1 MATKYVFTSNNG
13 YAYKLGQQFIA
24 IPDPSLYVNTNFIP
38 FVPAGSYKD
47 VSVFSTLMNS
57 WEPSAGNNTWITFSN
72 IVNKNGGGWGSFRA
86 TAPSNNMGDR
96 TGTINVIA
104 RYNNWA
110 IDVSQNEDAV
120 VDSISINPAYQSWDG
135 GFRGDKGTQKA
146 FTLTS
151 SGSWTAVVTFGGTY
165 VTAFTASGSGSQTVY
180 VTMDNPVS
188 KSASYAQI
196 IYTRGTATCTLDLC
210 ISGVI
215 SGLCSAP

>member
-1 MATKYVFTSNNG
+1 MTKYLFSYNG
-13 YAYKLGQQFIA
+13 YVYKAGNSYISL
-24 IPDPSLYVNTNFIP
+24 PDPSLYVNTNFIP

-110 IDVSQNEDAV
+110 IDVSQNEAAV

-135 GFRGDKGTQKA
+135 GLGGDKGTQKA

-151 SGSWTAVVTFGGTY
+151 SGSWTATVTSDPDGI
-165 VTAFTASGSGSQTVY
+165 VTAYTPSGSGSGTAYITV
-180 VTMDNPVS
+180 DNPTK
-188 KSASYAQI
+188 KSARYAQI
-196 IYTRGTATCTLDLC
+196 TYTRGSASAVLYLC

-215 SGLCSAP
+215 GGICEVM

>member
-86 TAPSNNMGDR
+86 TAPSNNVDDR
-96 TGTINVIA
+96 IGTINVIA

-110 IDVSQNEDAV
+110 IDVSQNEAAV
-120 VDSISINPAYQSWDG
+120 VDSISINPDWLSWE
-135 GFRGDKGTQKA
+135 GDLNPGEQKSIYVTA
-146 FTLTS
+146 
-151 SGSWTAVVTFGGTY
+151 SGSWTATVTSDPNEI
-165 VTAFTASGSGSQTVY
+165 VTAYTPSGSGSGTAYITVN
-180 VTMDNPVS
+180 NPAT
-188 KSASYAQI
+188 KSPRYAQI
-196 IYTRGTATCTLDLC
+196 TYTRGSASTVLYLC

-215 SGLCSAP
+215 SGICEVM